1 MVLRVLLWD
10 ECDISQMYKNPHN
23 TYTGCQLILT
33 DDWVSSSGSRGAE
46 GAMAPPP
53 GPVKIG
59 HKKDGRWRRLH
70 RFHVSRPPPL
80 PGRWIRY
87 WSHLLYVHVT
97 CMFML
102 PMHWSVKML
111 DIIACILQ
119 KDHSEMQSCSKV
131 LPRIFYE
138 ISWWSHHY
146 TVPTYICIVCDKV
159 CITFIWL
166 WYNRMYMQ
174 MCYFDSATSTCVKMF
189 MSSLWTL
196 FGGGN
201 QVLELF

>member
-1 MVLRVLLWD
+1 MKYRCIALKTADKKSHELRFVAIFALYRHRRIYALLFVVLRVLLWD

-33 DDWVSSSGSRGAE
+33 CLG
-46 GAMAPPP
+46 
-53 GPVKIG
+53 
-59 HKKDGRWRRLH
+59 LT
-70 RFHVSRPPPL
+70 
-80 PGRWIRY
+80 Y
-87 WSHLLYVHVT
+87 Y
-97 CMFML
+97 MFML

-159 CITFIWL
+159 CITFIWR